1 MYIEIIDDNK
11 ELTRHLKKSFIKKW
25 YGAQVY
31 NSREEFLKL
40 SDFTADIFLMDIN
53 LWDWNWLDLIEHLR
67 LTRKINAPVIV
78 MSGQTKTGTKT
89 DSFVIWAD
97 DFLEKPFT
105 FNDIE
110 ERINDIQLHI
120 TSRTKI
126 ECGCHE
132 KPLFSCLSGKEK
144 LKMFKRKDS

>member
-25 YGAQVY
+25 FWVQVF
-31 NSREEFLKL
+31 NSRNDFLKT
-40 SDFTADIFLMDIN
+40 SDFKADFFLMDIN

-67 LTRKINAPVIV
+67 IVRHVDSPVIV
-78 MSGQTKTGTKT
+78 MSGQTITGTKK

-105 FNDIE
+105 FSDLE
-110 ERINDIQLHI
+110 ERIENILSHV

-126 ECGCHE
+126 ECGCEE
-132 KPLFSCLSGKEK
+132 KPLFSCLSHNEK
-144 LKMFKRKDS
+144 IKIFNK